1 MAKVATSPE
10 SSINVGRLLD
20 DGRWTGYQQR
30 LVGLT
35 ALAII
40 FDGAD
45 NQLLGTAI
53 PAIMREWQLARAAFA
68 PVLALG
74 MAGMMIGG
82 AIAGLAGDRIGR
94 KSALIASVFLF
105 GVSTVGLAAVSGVHG
120 LMIVRFFAGLGLGGA
135 VPNAAA
141 LSAEFVPQRHRPLA
155 VTLTIVCVPLGGTLA
170 GLLALRVLPT
180 LGWRS
185 LFVIGGAIP
194 MVTALFL
201 VAALA
206 ESPRYLAS
214 RPARWPEL
222 RRLLERM
229 GHVLTKDTRFA
240 QPANAA
246 ERAGPRALLL
256 PGWRRDTVA
265 LWCAYFSCL
274 LAVYLGFNWV
284 PSMLTGAGL
293 RPEIGST
300 GITAFN
306 VGGVFGAVAGALTFP
321 RAGSRA
327 TMLTMVGGAIV
338 SAMAMSALHIAP
350 STSTVSIMTLL
361 TLTGGFI
368 NAVQTT
374 MFSLAAQIY
383 PTAIRATG
391 VGTAVS
397 IGRSGAV
404 LSTYIGAWALDAGGP
419 RALFLVVAFAMIAC
433 GVALAIIQ
441 RHIPSTA
448 QLAREIRAK
457 VES

>member
-1 MAKVATSPE
+1 MAAITI
-10 SSINVGRLLD
+10 SSEPTIDVGRLLD
-20 DGRWTGYQQR
+20 EGRWTRYQQR
-30 LVGLT
+30 LVALT

-53 PAIMREWQLARAAFA
+53 PAIMRDWQLGRAAFA
-68 PVLALG
+68 PALALG
-74 MAGMMIGG
+74 MGGMIVGG
-82 AIAGLAGDRIGR
+82 AIAGLVGDRIGR
-94 KSALIASVFLF
+94 KTALIASVFLF
-105 GVSTVGLAAVSGVHG
+105 GLGTLGLAAVSGLQS
-120 LMIVRFFAGLGLGGA
+120 LMMGRFFAGLGLGGA

-155 VTLTIVCVPLGGTLA
+155 VTLTIVCVPLGGTVA

-180 LGWRS
+180 LGWRP

-194 MVTALFL
+194 MLTALIL
-201 VAALA
+201 IAMLE

-214 RPARWPEL
+214 RPVRWAEL
-222 RRLLERM
+222 GRLLARM
-229 GHVLTKDTRFA
+229 GQAIATDTRFA
-240 QPANAA
+240 QPASA
-246 ERAGPRALLL
+246 ERPGLRTLVL

-265 LWCAYFSCL
+265 LWSAYFSCL

-293 RPEIGST
+293 PPQTGST

-306 VGGVFGAVAGALTFP
+306 LGGVFGAIAGALTFP
-321 RAGSRA
+321 RAGSRV
-327 TMLTMVGGAIV
+327 TMLAMVGGATV
-338 SAMAMSALHIAP
+338 SAVAMSALHIAP

-397 IGRSGAV
+397 LGRSGAL

-419 RALFLVVAFAMIAC
+419 RALFLVVAVAMIAC
-433 GVALAIIQ
+433 GIALATIL
-441 RHIPSTA
+441 RHIPPA
-448 QLAREIRAK
+448 RQLVRE
-457 VES
+457 S

>member
-1 MAKVATSPE
+1 MATIATSSEPT
-10 SSINVGRLLD
+10 INVGRLLD
-20 DGRWTGYQQR
+20 EGRWTGYQQR
-30 LVGLT
+30 LVALT

-53 PAIMREWQLARAAFA
+53 PAIMRDWQLARAAFA

-82 AIAGLAGDRIGR
+82 AIAGLIGDRLGR
-94 KSALIASVFLF
+94 KTALITSVFLF
-105 GVSTVGLAAVSGVHG
+105 GVATAGLAAVSGIYS
-120 LMIVRFFAGLGLGGA
+120 LMIVRFLAGLGLGGA

-141 LSAEFVPQRHRPLA
+141 LSAEFVPQRHRALA
-155 VTLTIVCVPLGGTLA
+155 VTLTIVCVPLGGTVA

-180 LGWRS
+180 LGWRA
-185 LFVIGGAIP
+185 LFLIGGAIP
-194 MVTALFL
+194 MITALIL
-201 VAALA
+201 TAALA

-214 RPARWPEL
+214 HPRRWPEL
-222 RRLLERM
+222 RRSLARM
-229 GHVLTKDTRFA
+229 GHAMATETPFA
-240 QPANAA
+240 QPATVATG
-246 ERAGPRALLL
+246 RAGPRALLI
-256 PGWRRDTVA
+256 PEWRRDTVA

-293 RPEIGST
+293 PAQIGST

-327 TMLTMVGGAIV
+327 TMITMVGGATI
-338 SAMAMSALHIAP
+338 SAIAMSALHITP

-383 PTAIRATG
+383 PTAVRATG

-397 IGRSGAV
+397 LGRSGAL

-419 RALFLVVAFAMIAC
+419 RTFFFVVAVAMIAC
-433 GVALAIIQ
+433 GIALAAIR
-441 RHIPSTA
+441 RHIPSA
-448 QLAREIRAK
+448 RQLVRE
-457 VES
+457 S

>member
-1 MAKVATSPE
+1 VVNITTSPE
-10 SSINVGRLLD
+10 SPINVGRLLD
-20 DGRWTGYQQR
+20 EGRWTGYQQR
-30 LVGLT
+30 LVAMT

-53 PAIMREWQLARAAFA
+53 PAIMRDWQLSRAAFA

-94 KSALIASVFLF
+94 KTALLASVFMF
-105 GVSTVGLAAVSGVHG
+105 GVATAGLATVSSIHS
-120 LMIVRFFAGLGLGGA
+120 LMIVRFLAGLGLGGA

-155 VTLTIVCVPLGGTLA
+155 VTLTIVCVPLGGTVA

-180 LGWRS
+180 LGWRA
-185 LFVIGGAIP
+185 LFLIGGAIP
-194 MVTALFL
+194 LITALIL
-201 VAALA
+201 VRTLV

-214 RPARWPEL
+214 RPTRWPEL
-222 RRLLERM
+222 RRSLARM
-229 GHVLTKDTRFA
+229 GQEVRTDARFA
-240 QPANAA
+240 PPAGVA
-246 ERAGPRALLL
+246 ERGSLRALWI
-256 PGWRRDTVA
+256 PEWRGDTVA

-327 TMLTMVGGAIV
+327 TMLAMMGGAAI
-338 SAMAMSALHIAP
+338 SALAMSALHISS
-350 STSTVSIMTLL
+350 STPIVSIMTLL

-383 PTAIRATG
+383 PTTIRATG

-397 IGRSGAV
+397 IGRSGAL

-419 RALFLVVAFAMIAC
+419 RAFFLVVGLAMIAC
-433 GVALAIIQ
+433 GVALAAIR
-441 RHIPSTA
+441 RHIPSVR
-448 QLAREIRAK
+448 QL
-457 VES
+457 VVGV

>member
-1 MAKVATSPE
+1 MAAITV
-10 SSINVGRLLD
+10 SSKSTIDVGRLLD
-20 DGRWTGYQQR
+20 EGRWTAYQQR
-30 LVGLT
+30 LVALT

-53 PAIMREWQLARAAFA
+53 PAIMRDWQLARAAFA
-68 PVLALG
+68 PALAVG
-74 MAGMMIGG
+74 MAGMIIGG
-82 AIAGLAGDRIGR
+82 AIAGLRGDRIGR
-94 KSALIASVFLF
+94 KSALVTSVFLF
-105 GVSTVGLAAVSGVHG
+105 GAATAGLAAVSGLHG
-120 LMIVRFFAGLGLGGA
+120 LMIGRFLAGLGLGGA

-141 LSAEFVPQRHRPLA
+141 LSAEFVPQRHRALA
-155 VTLTIVCVPLGGTLA
+155 VTLTIVCIPLGGTVA

-185 LFVIGGAIP
+185 LFLIGGAIP
-194 MVTALFL
+194 MITAFILT
-201 VAALA
+201 ATLA

-214 RPARWPEL
+214 RPARWSEL
-222 RRLLERM
+222 QRILARI
-229 GHVLTKDTRFA
+229 GQVIATDAQFV
-240 QPANAA
+240 QPATATA
-246 ERAGPRALLL
+246 HPGLRTLLI
-256 PGWRRDTVA
+256 PEWRRDTVA

-293 RPEIGST
+293 PPRIGST

-327 TMLTMVGGAIV
+327 TMLGMVGGAVI
-338 SAMAMSALHIAP
+338 SAIAMAALHLAP
-350 STSTVSIMTLL
+350 STSIVSIMTLL

-374 MFSLAAQIY
+374 MFSLAAHIY
-383 PTAIRATG
+383 PTAVRATG

-397 IGRSGAV
+397 LGRTGAL

-419 RALFLVVAFAMIAC
+419 RTFFLVVAVAMIAC
-433 GVALAIIQ
+433 GVALAAIGRHLPASRQ
-441 RHIPSTA
+441 RV
-448 QLAREIRAK
+448 REL
-457 VES
+457 

>member
-1 MAKVATSPE
+1 VTNVASSSESPT
-10 SSINVGRLLD
+10 NVGRLLD

-30 LVGLT
+30 LVALT
-35 ALAII
+35 ALAVI

-53 PAIMREWQLARAAFA
+53 PAIMRDWQLTRAAFA

-94 KSALIASVFLF
+94 KTALIASVFLF
-105 GVSTVGLAAVSGVHG
+105 GVATAALATVSGLQG
-120 LMIVRFFAGLGLGGA
+120 LMMVRFLAGLGLGGA
-135 VPNAAA
+135 IPNAAA

-155 VTLTIVCVPLGGTLA
+155 VTLTIVCVPLGGTIA

-180 LGWRS
+180 LGWRA
-185 LFVIGGAIP
+185 LFLIGGAIP
-194 MVTALFL
+194 MITALIL
-201 VAALA
+201 LGALA

-214 RPARWPEL
+214 RPTRWPEL
-222 RRLLERM
+222 RRLLARM
-229 GHVLTKDTRFA
+229 GHVLAKETRFA
-240 QPANAA
+240 QPSTAA
-246 ERAGPRALLL
+246 ERAGLRALLL
-256 PGWRRDTVA
+256 PDWRRDTVA

-306 VGGVFGAVAGALTFP
+306 VGGVFGAITGALTFP

-327 TMLTMVGGAIV
+327 TMLTLVGGAAI

-350 STSTVSIMTLL
+350 STSIVSIMTLL

-397 IGRSGAV
+397 LGRSGAL
-404 LSTYIGAWALDAGGP
+404 LSTYVGAWALDAGGP
-419 RALFLVVAFAMIAC
+419 RAFFLVVACAMIAC
-433 GVALAIIQ
+433 GVALAIIR
-441 RHIPSTA
+441 RHIPSA
-448 QLAREIRAK
+448 GQLAREVGAQ
-457 VES
+457 VGS

>member
-1 MAKVATSPE
+1 MATIATSSEPT
-10 SSINVGRLLD
+10 INVGRLLD

-30 LVGLT
+30 LVALT

-53 PAIMREWQLARAAFA
+53 PAIMRDWQLARAAFA

-74 MAGMMIGG
+74 MGGMMIGG
-82 AIAGLAGDRIGR
+82 AIAGLLGDRIGR

-105 GVSTVGLAAVSGVHG
+105 GLATAGLATVSGMNS
-120 LMIVRFFAGLGLGGA
+120 LMIVRFIAGLGLGGA

-141 LSAEFVPQRHRPLA
+141 LSAEFVPQRHRALA
-155 VTLTIVCVPLGGTLA
+155 VTLTIVCVPLGGTVA

-180 LGWRS
+180 LGWRP
-185 LFVIGGAIP
+185 LFLIGGAIP
-194 MVTALFL
+194 MTTALIL
-201 VAALA
+201 TAALA

-214 RPARWPEL
+214 HPRRWPEL
-222 RRLLERM
+222 RRLLVRM
-229 GHVLTKDTRFA
+229 GHVMATETSFA
-240 QPANAA
+240 QPATAA
-246 ERAGPRALLL
+246 TGRAGPRALLI
-256 PGWRRDTVA
+256 PEWRRDTVA

-293 RPEIGST
+293 PSQIGST

-306 VGGVFGAVAGALTFP
+306 VGGVFGAIAGALMFP

-327 TMLTMVGGAIV
+327 TMITMVGGATI
-338 SAMAMSALHIAP
+338 SAIAMSALHITP

-383 PTAIRATG
+383 PTTIRATG

-397 IGRSGAV
+397 LGRSGAL

-419 RALFLVVAFAMIAC
+419 RVFFLVVAFAMVGC
-433 GVALAIIQ
+433 GVALAAIR
-441 RHIPSTA
+441 RHIPPEG
-448 QLAREIRAK
+448 QLGPER
-457 VES
+457 